1 MNWLHTFFNYIA
13 LSILRLFAFVP
24 YSWTVQIGYALGSLF
39 GRLPHQR
46 KRVVLTNLRLCFP
59 ELKNTQIQN
68 LALEHWRLFGRS
80 VLERSRIWLGSAEQI
95 ISMIEIQSE
104 VKLGDCKPRIF
115 VIPHFVGLEGGFM
128 AIWGGCS
135 VIAEIYEIVLKV
147 GDKKGQVATSIYNS
161 LYFSSLCKKGTLY
174 L

>member
-1 MNWLHTFFNYIA
+1 MMNWFHTFFNYIA

-24 YSWTVQIGYALGSLF
+24 YAWTVQIGYALGSLF

-68 LALEHWRLFGRS
+68 LALEYWRLFGRS

-115 VIPHFVGLEGGFM
+115 VIPHFVGFEGGFM
-128 AIWGGCS
+128 ALSAMAAQKKLASRGGPLS
-135 VIAEIYEIVLKV
+135 KYEEPILQSK
-147 GDKKGQVATSIYNS
+147 NN
-161 LYFSSLCKKGTLY
+161 
-174 L
+174 